1 MVCKLEEK
9 KEIMKLSNQT
19 AMTELP
25 TSFTLPTIIL
35 KSILFLSL
43 NSLTI
48 LLLFAGSAV
57 GTVMFHGLSSSAI
70 DAFVISIVFAFSGAL
85 SALLVPQRH
94 NLAKFCAVYSL
105 VSMASALLLLIWGLY
120 HTLILGKAH

>member
-1 MVCKLEEK
+1 
-9 KEIMKLSNQT
+9 MKLSNQI
-19 AMTELP
+19 AMAKLP

-57 GTVMFHGLSSSAI
+57 GTVIFHGFPSSAI
-70 DAFVISIVFAFSGAL
+70 DAFIISIVFAFSGAL

-94 NLAKFCAVYSL
+94 KLARFCALYSL
-105 VSMASALLLLIWGLY
+105 ASLASALLLLIWGLY
-120 HTLILGKAH
+120 HTLILGKAQSAL

>member
-1 MVCKLEEK
+1 MR
-9 KEIMKLSNQT
+9 LSNQIAKT
-19 AMTELP
+19 KLS

-48 LLLFAGSAV
+48 LVLFAGSAV
-57 GTVMFHGLSSSAI
+57 GTVIFHGLPSSAI

-85 SALLVPQRH
+85 SALLVPQRQ
-94 NLAKFCAVYSL
+94 NLAKFCALYSL
-105 VSMASALLLLIWGLY
+105 ASMASALLLLIWGLY
-120 HTLILGKAH
+120 HILIIGKPH